1 MGPAKIVGLLGAVL
15 GLSGVLLAALGSH
28 AVPGMADPAN
38 YRSWQA
44 ASLLHLVHA
53 VALLVLSVQLGRR
66 PARPMQVSAVL
77 MAAGVVLFSGSI
89 YARVALDLGRTFNV
103 APLGGLLL
111 MAGWCVCLYAL
122 LRSNEP

>member
-1 MGPAKIVGLLGAVL
+1 MRNSSCRARLCQKTASRSSSFTAPAL
-15 GLSGVLLAALGSH
+15 
-28 AVPGMADPAN
+28 
-38 YRSWQA
+38 
-44 ASLLHLVHA
+44 
-53 VALLVLSVQLGRR
+53 LLVLSVQLGRR

-77 MAAGVVLFSGSI
+77 MAAGVVLFSGGI

-103 APLGGLLL
+103 APVGGLLL